1 MTRFEDIRA
10 FAFDI
15 DGVFTDGLV
24 LAMPD
29 GDLLR
34 QFNSKDCFAVRTAVD
49 NGFPCA
55 IITGGVSQSLLHRA
69 HSLGIVDEHLYMMS
83 KDKAEDLL
91 HFCDREGLKPEQVAF
106 VGDDIPDIP
115 AMELAGLGVCPAD
128 AVAEVRE
135 AADFVSSFNGGR
147 GCIRDLIESVL
158 KAQGNWKFNP
168 KDPWKGGHPE
178 AITKFAKLTGKNAE
192 IPGQAGNDEGSSRE

>member
-1 MTRFEDIRA
+1 MTRFEDIKA

-55 IITGGVSQSLLHRA
+55 IITGGVSQSLIHRA
-69 HSLGIVDEHLYMMS
+69 HSLGVGDEHLYMLS
-83 KDKAEDLL
+83 KDKASDLR
-91 HFCDREGLKPEQVAF
+91 HFCQRIGLEPGQVAF

-128 AVAEVRE
+128 AVAEVRS
-135 AADFVSSFNGGR
+135 AADFVSSFAGGR
-147 GCIRDLIESVL
+147 GCIRDLIERVL
-158 KAQGNWKFNP
+158 KPQSRWLFDPTN
-168 KDPWKGGHPE
+168 PWKGSHPDS
-178 AITKFAKLTGKNAE
+178 ITKYAQLTGKN
-192 IPGQAGNDEGSSRE
+192 I

>member
-1 MTRFEDIRA
+1 MTRFEDIKA
-10 FAFDI
+10 FAFDV

-34 QFNSKDCFAVRTAVD
+34 QFNAKDCFAVRTAVD

-69 HSLGIVDEHLYMMS
+69 RSLGITDRYLYMMS
-83 KDKAEDLL
+83 KDKEEDFL
-91 HFCDREGLKPEQVAF
+91 HFCRSVGLAPGQVAF

-115 AMELAGLGVCPAD
+115 AMQASGLGVCPSD

-135 AADFVSSFNGGR
+135 IADSVSQFPGGR
-147 GCIRDLIESVL
+147 GCIRHLVESVL
-158 KAQGNWKFNP
+158 KSQGRWTFDP
-168 KDPWKGGHPE
+168 KDPWKGNHPDS
-178 AITKFAKLTGKNAE
+178 ITRIAGKTGRNYSE
-192 IPGQAGNDEGSSRE
+192 

>member
-1 MTRFEDIRA
+1 MTRFEDIKA
-10 FAFDI
+10 FAFDV

-34 QFNSKDCFAVRTAVD
+34 QFNSKDCFGVRTAVD

-55 IITGGVSQSLLHRA
+55 IITGGVSQSLLHRSR
-69 HSLGIVDEHLYMMS
+69 SLGVEDRHLYMLS
-83 KDKAEDLL
+83 KDKAEDFL
-91 HFCDREGLKPEQVAF
+91 HYCHSLGLEPEQVAF

-115 AMELAGLGVCPAD
+115 AIRLAGLGVCPAD

-135 AADFVSSFNGGR
+135 AADLVSAFDGGR
-147 GCIRDLIESVL
+147 GCIRDLVEHVL
-158 KAQGNWKFNP
+158 KSQGQWKFNP
-168 KDPWKGGHPE
+168 KDPWKGGHPDT
-178 AITKFAKLTGKNAE
+178 ITKFAKLTGKNV
-192 IPGQAGNDEGSSRE
+192 

>member
-1 MTRFEDIRA
+1 MTRFEDIKA
-10 FAFDI
+10 FAFDV

-55 IITGGVSQSLLHRA
+55 IITGGVSPSLLHRA
-69 HSLGIVDEHLYMMS
+69 RSLGIGDNHLYMLT
-83 KDKAEDLL
+83 KDKAEEFL
-91 HFCDREGLKPEQVAF
+91 HFCGSVGLEPGQVAF
-106 VGDDIPDIP
+106 VGDDIPDLP
-115 AMELAGLGVCPAD
+115 AIRLAGLGVCPAD

-135 AADFVSSFNGGR
+135 EADLVSQFNGGR
-147 GCIRDLIESVL
+147 GCIRDLVERVL
-158 KAQGNWKFNP
+158 KSQDKWTFDP
-168 KDPWKGGHPE
+168 KDPWKGSHPDS
-178 AITKFAKLTGKNAE
+178 ITKYAKLTGKN
-192 IPGQAGNDEGSSRE
+192 ID

>member
-10 FAFDI
+10 FAFDV

-49 NGFPCA
+49 NGFPGA
-55 IITGGVSQSLLHRA
+55 IITGGVSPSLLHRS
-69 HSLGIVDEHLYMMS
+69 HSLGIPDEYLYMLS

-91 HFCDREGLKPEQVAF
+91 HFCKRAGLDPSQVAF

-128 AVAEVRE
+128 AVAEVRS
-135 AADFVSSFNGGR
+135 AADLVSQFNGGR
-147 GCIRDLIESVL
+147 GCIRDLIENVL
-158 KAQGNWKFNP
+158 KRQDRWKFDP
-168 KDPWKGGHPE
+168 KDPWKGSHPD
-178 AITKFAKLTGKNAE
+178 AITKYARLTGKNA
-192 IPGQAGNDEGSSRE
+192 D

>member
-1 MTRFEDIRA
+1 MTRFEDIKA
-10 FAFDI
+10 FAFDV

-34 QFNSKDCFAVRTAVD
+34 QFNSKDCFGVRTAVD

-69 HSLGIVDEHLYMMS
+69 HSLGIGDEHLYMLS
-83 KDKAEDLL
+83 KDKAEDFL
-91 HFCDREGLKPEQVAF
+91 HFCNRIGLDPSQVAF

-115 AMELAGLGVCPAD
+115 AMELAGLGVCPSD
-128 AVAEVRE
+128 AVAEVRS
-135 AADFVSSFNGGR
+135 AADLVSQYPGGR
-147 GCIRDLIESVL
+147 GCVRDLIESVL
-158 KAQGNWKFNP
+158 KPQGKWRFDP
-168 KDPWKGGHPE
+168 KDPWKGNHP
-178 AITKFAKLTGKNAE
+178 ADITKYALHTGKNA
-192 IPGQAGNDEGSSRE
+192 DW

>member
-1 MTRFEDIRA
+1 MTRFEEIKA
-10 FAFDI
+10 FAFDV

-49 NGFPCA
+49 NGVPCA
-55 IITGGVSQSLLHRA
+55 IITGGVSQSLLYRA
-69 HSLGIVDEHLYMMS
+69 QSLGIEDRHLYMLS
-83 KDKAEDLL
+83 KDKAEEFL
-91 HFCDREGLKPEQVAF
+91 HFCASVGFEPWQVAY

-115 AMELAGLGVCPAD
+115 AIRLAGLGACPAD

-135 AADFVSSFNGGR
+135 EADFVSQYDGGR
-147 GCIRDLIESVL
+147 GCIRDLIERVL
-158 KAQGNWKFNP
+158 KPQGRWTFDP
-168 KDPWKGGHPE
+168 KDPWKGTHPDH
-178 AITKFAKLTGKNAE
+178 ITKFAGLTGKHLV
-192 IPGQAGNDEGSSRE
+192 

>member
-10 FAFDI
+10 FAFDV

-34 QFNSKDCFAVRTAVD
+34 LLNSKYCFAVRTAVD

-55 IITGGVSQSLLHRA
+55 IITGGVSPSLLHTA
-69 HSLGIVDEHLYMMS
+69 HSLGIPDEYLYMLS

-91 HFCDREGLKPEQVAF
+91 HFCKRAGLDPSQVAF

-128 AVAEVRE
+128 AVAEVRS
-135 AADFVSSFNGGR
+135 AADLVSQFNGGR
-147 GCIRDLIESVL
+147 GCIRDLIENVL
-158 KAQGNWKFNP
+158 KRQDRWKFDP
-168 KDPWKGGHPE
+168 KDPWKGSHPD
-178 AITKFAKLTGKNAE
+178 AITKYARLTGKNA
-192 IPGQAGNDEGSSRE
+192 D

>member
-1 MTRFEDIRA
+1 MTRFEDIKA
-10 FAFDI
+10 FAFDV

-55 IITGGVSQSLLHRA
+55 FITGGVSQSLLHRA
-69 HSLGIVDEHLYMMS
+69 RSLGITDKYLYMLC
-83 KDKAEDLL
+83 KDKAEDFR
-91 HFCDREGLKPEQVAF
+91 HFCKAVGLEPSQVAY

-115 AMELAGLGVCPAD
+115 AIKAAGLGVCPAD
-128 AVAEVRE
+128 AVAEVRA
-135 AADFVSSFNGGR
+135 AADLVSQYNGGR
-147 GCIRDLIESVL
+147 GCIRDLVEHVL
-158 KAQGNWKFNP
+158 KSQDAWKFDP
-168 KDPWKGGHPE
+168 KDPWKGSHPDN
-178 AITKFAKLTGKNAE
+178 ITRFAGMTGRNA
-192 IPGQAGNDEGSSRE
+192 Q

>member
-1 MTRFEDIRA
+1 M
-10 FAFDI
+10 

-55 IITGGVSQSLLHRA
+55 IITGGVSPSLLHRA
-69 HSLGIVDEHLYMMS
+69 RSLGIRDEHLYMLS
-83 KDKAEDLL
+83 KDKASDFL
-91 HFCDREGLKPEQVAF
+91 HFCQSVGLDPAQVVF

-115 AMELAGLGVCPAD
+115 AIEAAGLGVCPSD
-128 AVAEVRE
+128 AVAEVRS
-135 AADFVSSFNGGR
+135 ASDLVSQYPGGR
-147 GCIRDLIESVL
+147 GCLRDLIEHVL
-158 KAQGNWKFNP
+158 KSQDRWKFDP
-168 KDPWKGGHPE
+168 KNPWKGSHPD
-178 AITKFAKLTGKNAE
+178 AITKYAKLTGKNVV
-192 IPGQAGNDEGSSRE
+192 

>member
-1 MTRFEDIRA
+1 MTRFEDIKA
-10 FAFDI
+10 FAFDV

-34 QFNSKDCFAVRTAVD
+34 QFNSKDCFGVRTAVD

-55 IITGGVSQSLLHRA
+55 IITGGVSPSLMHRA
-69 HSLGIVDEHLYMMS
+69 HSLGVPDEYLYMLS
-83 KDKAEDLL
+83 KDKASDLL
-91 HFCDREGLKPEQVAF
+91 HFCRRIGLDPGQVAF

-115 AMELAGLGVCPAD
+115 AIRLAGLGVCPAD

-135 AADFVSSFNGGR
+135 AADLVSSFNGGR
-147 GCIRDLIESVL
+147 GCIRDLVERVL
-158 KAQGNWKFNP
+158 KSQGQWKFNP
-168 KDPWKGGHPE
+168 KDPWKGGHPD
-178 AITKFAKLTGKNAE
+178 AITKFAKLTGRNT
-192 IPGQAGNDEGSSRE
+192 Q

>member
-1 MTRFEDIRA
+1 MTRFEDIKA
-10 FAFDI
+10 FAFDV

-69 HSLGIVDEHLYMMS
+69 RSLGIPDEQLYMLS

-91 HFCDREGLKPEQVAF
+91 HFCRRIGVEPSQVAF

-115 AMELAGLGVCPAD
+115 AIRLAGLGVCPAD
-128 AVAEVRE
+128 AAAEVRE
-135 AADFVSSFNGGR
+135 EADLVSLFNGGR
-147 GCIRDLIESVL
+147 GCIRDLVERVL
-158 KAQGNWKFNP
+158 KPQGKWLFDP
-168 KDPWKGGHPE
+168 KDPWKGSHPDS
-178 AITKFAKLTGKNAE
+178 ITKFAKLTGKNV
-192 IPGQAGNDEGSSRE
+192 G

>member
-1 MTRFEDIRA
+1 MTRFEDIKA
-10 FAFDI
+10 FAFDV

-34 QFNSKDCFAVRTAVD
+34 QFNSKDCYAVRTAVN
-49 NGFPCA
+49 NGYPCA
-55 IITGGVSQSLLHRA
+55 IVTGGVSQSLLHRSR
-69 HSLGIVDEHLYMMS
+69 SLGVEDRHLYMLA
-83 KDKAEDLL
+83 KDKAVDFL
-91 HFCDREGLKPEQVAF
+91 HFCKSAGLEPWQVAF

-115 AMELAGLGVCPAD
+115 AMELAGLAVCPAD
-128 AVAEVRE
+128 AVAEVRS
-135 AADFVSSFNGGR
+135 AADLVSQFNGGR

-168 KDPWKGGHPE
+168 KDPWKGGHPD

-192 IPGQAGNDEGSSRE
+192 IPGQAGNDVGSSRE

>member
-10 FAFDI
+10 FAFDV

-34 QFNSKDCFAVRTAVD
+34 QFNSKDCFAVRTASD

-55 IITGGVSQSLLHRA
+55 IITGGVSPSLLHRA
-69 HSLGIVDEHLYMMS
+69 HSLGIPDEYLYMLS
-83 KDKAEDLL
+83 KDKATDLQ
-91 HFCDREGLKPEQVAF
+91 HFCGRIGLSPSQVAF

-115 AMELAGLGVCPAD
+115 AMRLAGLGVCPAD

-135 AADFVSSFNGGR
+135 VADFISPFNGGR
-147 GCIRDLIESVL
+147 GCLRDLIERVL
-158 KAQGNWKFNP
+158 KPQGGWRFDP
-168 KDPWKGGHPE
+168 KDPWRGSHPD
-178 AITKFAKLTGKNAE
+178 AITKFAALTGRNK
-192 IPGQAGNDEGSSRE
+192 

>member
-1 MTRFEDIRA
+1 MIRFEDIKA
-10 FAFDI
+10 FAFDV

-34 QFNSKDCFAVRTAVD
+34 QFNSKDCFGVRTAVD

-69 HSLGIVDEHLYMMS
+69 RSLGILDEHLYMLS
-83 KDKAEDLL
+83 KDKESDFL
-91 HFCDREGLKPEQVAF
+91 HFCRSIGLEPAQVAF

-115 AMELAGLGVCPAD
+115 AMQASGLGVCPSD
-128 AVAEVRE
+128 AVAEVRS
-135 AADFVSSFNGGR
+135 AADFVSTFAGGR
-147 GCIRDLIESVL
+147 GCIRDLVERVL
-158 KAQGNWKFNP
+158 KPQDKWLFDP
-168 KDPWKGGHPE
+168 KNPWKGSHPDS
-178 AITKFAKLTGKNAE
+178 ITKFAKLTGKNV
-192 IPGQAGNDEGSSRE
+192 R

>member
-1 MTRFEDIRA
+1 MTRFEDIKA

-55 IITGGVSQSLLHRA
+55 IITGGVSQSLVHRA
-69 HSLGIVDEHLYMMS
+69 HSLGIPDPYLYMLS
-83 KDKAEDLL
+83 KDKATDLR
-91 HFCDREGLKPEQVAF
+91 HFCQRIGLKPSQVAF

-115 AMELAGLGVCPAD
+115 AIELAGLGVCPAD
-128 AVAEVRE
+128 AVAEVRS
-135 AADFVSSFNGGR
+135 AADFVSAYNGGR
-147 GCIRDLIESVL
+147 GCIRDLIERVL
-158 KAQGNWKFNP
+158 KPQSRWLFDPTN
-168 KDPWKGGHPE
+168 PWKGSHPE
-178 AITKFAKLTGKNAE
+178 SITKFAQQTGRNV
-192 IPGQAGNDEGSSRE
+192 

>member
-10 FAFDI
+10 FAFDV

-34 QFNSKDCFAVRTAVD
+34 QFNSKDCFGVRTAVD

-55 IITGGVSQSLLHRA
+55 IITGGVSQSLMHRA
-69 HSLGIVDEHLYMMS
+69 HSLGIQNAHLYMLS
-83 KDKAEDLL
+83 KDKAEDFL
-91 HFCDREGLKPEQVAF
+91 HFCKSIGLEPSQVAF

-115 AMELAGLGVCPAD
+115 AMQLAGLGVCPSD

-135 AADFVSSFNGGR
+135 AADFVSSFAGGR
-147 GCIRDLIESVL
+147 GCIRDLVERVL
-158 KAQGNWKFNP
+158 KPQDRWKFDP
-168 KDPWKGGHPE
+168 KNPWKGSHPD
-178 AITKFAKLTGKNAE
+178 AITKFARLTGKNV
-192 IPGQAGNDEGSSRE
+192 

>member
-1 MTRFEDIRA
+1 MTRFEDIKA
-10 FAFDI
+10 FAFDV

-55 IITGGVSQSLLHRA
+55 FITGGVSQSLLHRA
-69 HSLGIVDEHLYMMS
+69 RSLGITDKYLYMLC
-83 KDKAEDLL
+83 KDKAEDFR
-91 HFCDREGLKPEQVAF
+91 HFCKAVGLEPSQVAY

-115 AMELAGLGVCPAD
+115 AIEAAGLGVCPAD
-128 AVAEVRE
+128 AVAEVRALIAKYDLTE
-135 AADFVSSFNGGR
+135 KDVFPAGRRGARGRRASAGKVPPKYRDPVTGQTWTGR
-147 GCIRDLIESVL
+147 GKAPRWIDGKDRTQFLIR
-158 KAQGNWKFNP
+158 
-168 KDPWKGGHPE
+168 
-178 AITKFAKLTGKNAE
+178 
-192 IPGQAGNDEGSSRE
+192 

>member
-10 FAFDI
+10 FAFDV

-55 IITGGVSQSLLHRA
+55 IITGGVSPSLLHRA
-69 HSLGIVDEHLYMMS
+69 HSLGIPDEYLYMLS

-91 HFCDREGLKPEQVAF
+91 HFCGRAGLDPSQVAF

-128 AVAEVRE
+128 AVAEVRS
-135 AADFVSSFNGGR
+135 AADLVSQFNGGR
-147 GCIRDLIESVL
+147 GCIRDLIETVL
-158 KAQGNWKFNP
+158 KRQDRWKFDP
-168 KDPWKGGHPE
+168 KDPWKGSHPD
-178 AITKFAKLTGKNAE
+178 AITKYARLTGKNA
-192 IPGQAGNDEGSSRE
+192 D

>member
-10 FAFDI
+10 FAFDV

-55 IITGGVSQSLLHRA
+55 IITGGVSPSLLHRA
-69 HSLGIVDEHLYMMS
+69 RSLGIRDEHLYMLS
-83 KDKAEDLL
+83 KDKASDFL
-91 HFCDREGLKPEQVAF
+91 HFCRSVGLDPAQVVF

-115 AMELAGLGVCPAD
+115 AIEAAGLGVCPSD
-128 AVAEVRE
+128 AVAEVRS
-135 AADFVSSFNGGR
+135 ASDLVSQYPGGR
-147 GCIRDLIESVL
+147 GCLRNLIEHVL
-158 KAQGNWKFNP
+158 KSQDRWKFDP
-168 KDPWKGGHPE
+168 KNPWKGSHPD
-178 AITKFAKLTGKNAE
+178 AITKYAKLTGKNVV
-192 IPGQAGNDEGSSRE
+192 

>member
-1 MTRFEDIRA
+1 MTRFEDIKA
-10 FAFDI
+10 FAFDV

-34 QFNSKDCFAVRTAVD
+34 QFNSKDCFGVRTAVD

-55 IITGGVSQSLLHRA
+55 FITGGVSPSLLHRA
-69 HSLGIVDEHLYMMS
+69 HSLGIGDENLYMIS
-83 KDKAEDLL
+83 KNKAEDLL
-91 HFCDREGLKPEQVAF
+91 HFCKRNGLEPWQVAF

-115 AMELAGLGVCPAD
+115 AIELAGLGVCPAD

-135 AADFVSSFNGGR
+135 AR
-147 GCIRDLIESVL
+147 QWIRAVVEHGTPTVLPEQAYTVTRILEGIYES
-158 KAQGNWKFNP
+158 A
-168 KDPWKGGHPE
+168 
-178 AITKFAKLTGKNAE
+178 TS
-192 IPGQAGNDEGSSRE
+192 GSIYTF

>member
-1 MTRFEDIRA
+1 MEDIKA
-10 FAFDI
+10 FAFDV

-69 HSLGIVDEHLYMMS
+69 RSLGIPDEQLYMMS
-83 KDKAEDLL
+83 KNKVTDLL
-91 HFCDREGLKPEQVAF
+91 HFCQRIGVEPTQVAF

-115 AMELAGLGVCPAD
+115 AIEAAGLGVCPSD
-128 AVAEVRE
+128 AVAEVRS
-135 AADFVSSFNGGR
+135 AADLVSQFPGGR
-147 GCIRDLIESVL
+147 GCVRDLVEHVL
-158 KAQGNWKFNP
+158 KSQNRWLFDPEN
-168 KDPWKGGHPE
+168 PWKGNHPDH
-178 AITKFAKLTGKNAE
+178 ITRFAQFTGKNVVK
-192 IPGQAGNDEGSSRE
+192 